1 MNENENENETPKKNE
16 KNENENENEN
26 FRPSLAEKTE
36 KVILLQNCLEDS
48 CVWWRL
54 VGGWTSE
61 NEVGWL
67 GE

>member
-1 MNENENENETPKKNE
+1 
-16 KNENENENEN
+16 
-26 FRPSLAEKTE
+26 
-36 KVILLQNCLEDS
+36 LQNCLEDS

-67 GE
+67 GEWVAL